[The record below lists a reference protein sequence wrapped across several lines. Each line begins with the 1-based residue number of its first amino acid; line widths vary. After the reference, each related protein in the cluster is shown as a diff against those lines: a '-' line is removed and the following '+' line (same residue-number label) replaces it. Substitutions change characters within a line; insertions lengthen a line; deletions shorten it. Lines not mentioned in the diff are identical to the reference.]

1 MFKSRTLAT
10 ILILVLLVLVTAVPV
25 FAAGN
30 SRSFSARLT
39 GANEVPAVDTEAM
52 GKIVFKLSKDG
63 EALRF
68 RLVVFNLD
76 NPVAAHIHTGAPGVN
91 GPVVVPLFSGPAG
104 SGPFSGVLS
113 SGTITAEDL
122 TGALAGMPLS
132 ALLELFESGGAYV
145 NVHTNDGIDP
155 TNTGAGD
162 MASGEIRGQVH

>member
-1 MFKSRTLAT
+1 MLKPRSIGTL
-10 ILILVLLVLVTAVPV
+10 IVMVLLILTMAMPA
-25 FAAGN
+25 FAAE
-30 SRSFSARLT
+30 RTKSFSAKLT
-39 GANEVPAVDTEAM
+39 GANEVPSVDTEAM
-52 GKIVFKLSKDG
+52 GKVVFKVSKDS
-63 EALRF
+63 ESVHF
-68 RLVVFNLD
+68 RLVAFNID

-104 SGPFSGVLS
+104 SGPFNGVLS
-113 SGTITAEDL
+113 SGVITSADL

-132 ALLELFESGGAYV
+132 ALLDLLESGGAYV